1 MHSLSKQVE
10 NLQASQERSN
20 TRIQMLKQSIREL
33 EEGKKELLPNT
44 WVLLI
49 NEQFVTLFLIN
60 MDENVWVCVCQ
71 ESVS

>member
-33 EEGKKELLPNT
+33 EEGKKEL
-44 WVLLI
+44 
-49 NEQFVTLFLIN
+49 
-60 MDENVWVCVCQ
+60 
-71 ESVS
+71 